1 MQRAS
6 KAAAG
11 PAKPPPP
18 RASVVGAYREGL
30 GLAGIAIVCEA
41 AGACV
46 VAIIGPSD
54 ADPNSDTSIQ
64 IRWWCRRA
72 ADAERVAAAAALRI
86 RRLGLRGG
94 GASSSPRLVDDS
106 SVFSSACDAVL
117 AASRRLNVL
126 LQSDD
131 EVADEAALVAARVR
145 AEMQKLQQSGGLK
158 SVNQAYRDYRIEAT
172 ARGERIVRYA
182 EWMRKY
188 EENLVR
194 QAACALRHI

>member
-1 MQRAS
+1 MRYW
-6 KAAAG
+6 
-11 PAKPPPP
+11 
-18 RASVVGAYREGL
+18 R
-30 GLAGIAIVCEA
+30 
-41 AGACV
+41 
-46 VAIIGPSD
+46 
-54 ADPNSDTSIQ
+54 
-64 IRWWCRRA
+64 
-72 ADAERVAAAAALRI
+72 
-86 RRLGLRGG
+86 
-94 GASSSPRLVDDS
+94 
-106 SVFSSACDAVL
+106 
-117 AASRRLNVL
+117 ASRRLNVL

-194 QAACALRHI
+194 QAACALRHIK

>member
-1 MQRAS
+1 MERAD

-11 PAKPPPP
+11 PAKLPPA
-18 RASVVGAYREGL
+18 RASVVAAYREGL

-41 AGACV
+41 AGAR
-46 VAIIGPSD
+46 VAAIGPAD
-54 ADPNSDTSIQ
+54 ANPDIETKIQ
-64 IRWWCRRA
+64 MRWWCRRA
-72 ADAERVAAAAALRI
+72 ADAERVASAAALRM
-86 RRLGLRGG
+86 RRLELRGD
-94 GASSSPRLVDDS
+94 GASFSPRLVEDS

-117 AASRRLNVL
+117 AAARRLNVL

-131 EVADEAALVAARVR
+131 EIADEAALVAARVR